1 MLFHFVKRGPPLPP
15 TTPPASAA
23 GRGPRRRL
31 HGNPPPLPCTVLPPR
46 RQLLTWAVR
55 PHVSLHCGAPP
66 LASSASIPSARLPV
80 QYVPLQRSRFCRLY
94 LRSRVVVAG
103 AACADADAD
112 AAAACAAAVWGGC
125 PVPTLCGKKARY
137 RSR

>member
-1 MLFHFVKRGPPLPP
+1 MLFHFVKRGPPLARCRPLRSQHP
-15 TTPPASAA
+15 RPDEVPADD
-23 GRGPRRRL
+23 
-31 HGNPPPLPCTVLPPR
+31 CTAISLAPAPYVPPR

-55 PHVSLHCGAPP
+55 PRVSLHLRCSSPCLLHPFP
-66 LASSASIPSARLPV
+66 LHDYYQW

-112 AAAACAAAVWGGC
+112 AAAACAAAVWRGAHA
-125 PVPTLCGKKARY
+125 LWKESAL
-137 RSR
+137 